1 MSAKNNLIREMQ
13 RIAAKKLRNTRGVP
27 KNMGDKV
34 ELIDLAFGRAEILAD
49 FEKWCDDPSQHH
61 TSFPVTEYLRG
72 VDARLGNDARV
83 SPEDE
88 RVTELRGLTFSLTQ
102 VMPRLS
108 GVRNLLALHSFEDIK
123 AALLEYLPTVG
134 EDKMESAVRNFYDDL
149 GATAVIYARRNR
161 K

>member
-13 RIAAKKLRNTRGVP
+13 RIAARILRNTRGVP

-49 FEKWCDDPSQHH
+49 FEKWCEDSEQHH

-72 VDARLGNDARV
+72 IDARLGNDSRVAPDDDRV
-83 SPEDE
+83 S
-88 RVTELRGLTFSLTQ
+88 ELRGLTFNLTQ

-108 GVRNLLALHSFEDIK
+108 AVRSLLALHSLEEIK
-123 AALLEYLPTVG
+123 EALTEFLPTVAEG
-134 EDKMESAVRNFYDDL
+134 NMEKAMRNFYDDL
-149 GATAVIYARRNR
+149 GATAVIYVRRNR